1 MTSRKILTLVLGL
14 AAFGTVGVFAQTSG
28 DAGTVRATLPNGMRV
43 VIIRNSLAPVVTVQT
58 NFIVGGDETPE
69 GFPGMAHAEEHMAFR
84 GCTGMTADQT
94 AAIYAQMGGENNADT
109 QQNITQYYAT
119 VPSADLDVALE
130 AQAACLRGADNTQE
144 EWAKERGAIE
154 QEVARDLSNPT

>member
-1 MTSRKILTLVLGL
+1 MTSQRILSLVLGL
-14 AAFGTVGVFAQTSG
+14 AALGTIGVGARASE

-84 GCTGMTADQT
+84 
-94 AAIYAQMGGENNADT
+94 
-109 QQNITQYYAT
+109 
-119 VPSADLDVALE
+119 
-130 AQAACLRGADNTQE
+130 
-144 EWAKERGAIE
+144 
-154 QEVARDLSNPT
+154 